1 VAGADGDAAG
11 VSGWEHQEKPA
22 TLPGMSIL
30 PRRWR
35 LPYVALLTVVAL
47 LLSASALQ
55 TYRLGGGKH
64 PWEPFL
70 WEFSSIV
77 MIGGLALAIHALVGG
92 LRGRPW
98 PRQLAAHAL
107 ALPVFSLVHVGGM
120 FGLRFLVY
128 GLVGVDYRADEL
140 PTLLIYEGG
149 KDAVSYISF
158 CLISRGIWMAHAA
171 AQRTQELNRAQR
183 ELAEARLAR
192 LADQVQPHFLF
203 NTLNL
208 ISSVM
213 YEDVAR
219 ADRLLCQ
226 LADLLRQTLAAQ
238 QRTEHTLGEELAL
251 VQPFLALMQ
260 ARFGPERLVV
270 QIEADEAARAC
281 RMPALLLLAPV
292 ENAVKHDVARHR
304 GRVTVGVRA
313 ERRGEQLSL
322 SVSNHGD
329 TPVPE
334 TAPDPDGG
342 FGLRNLRERL
352 QARYGNGARVEF
364 GPDGGG
370 MALRLELPCA
380 C

>member
-1 VAGADGDAAG
+1 M
-11 VSGWEHQEKPA
+11 P
-22 TLPGMSIL
+22 LL

-35 LPYVALLTVVAL
+35 LPYVALLAVVAL
-47 LLSASALQ
+47 LLSASALEG
-55 TYRLGGGKH
+55 YRLSGGTR

-77 MIGGLALAIHALVGG
+77 VIGLLALGVHALVGR
-92 LRGRPW
+92 LLGRPW
-98 PRQLAAHAL
+98 PQQLAAHAL
-107 ALPVFSLVHVGGM
+107 ALPLFSGLHIAGM
-120 FGLRFLVY
+120 FGLRLLVY
-128 GLVGVDYRADEL
+128 GLVGVGYRPDDI
-140 PTLLIYEGG
+140 PTLLVYEGG

-158 CLISRGIWMAHAA
+158 CLISRGLWLAQAA
-171 AQRTQELNRAQR
+171 AARQQELERARR
-183 ELAEARLAR
+183 ELAEVRLAR

-219 ADRLLCQ
+219 ADKLLCQ

-238 QRTEHTLGEELAL
+238 QRAEHTLREELAL

-270 QIEADEAARAC
+270 HIAADTAAQDC
-281 RMPALLLLAPV
+281 RLPALLLLAPV

-304 GRVTVGVRA
+304 GRVTVSVVARRVDVRL
-313 ERRGEQLSL
+313 RLR
-322 SVSNHGD
+322 VSNHGD

-334 TAPDPDGG
+334 SPPDPDGG
-342 FGLRNLRERL
+342 LGLRNLRERL
-352 QARYGNGARVEF
+352 AARHGDAATVAF
-364 GPDGGG
+364 GPDGQG
-370 MALRLELPCA
+370 MTLEVALPCE

>member
-1 VAGADGDAAG
+1 
-11 VSGWEHQEKPA
+11 
-22 TLPGMSIL
+22 MSIL

-35 LPYVALLTVVAL
+35 LPYVALLTVVGL

-55 TYRLGGGKH
+55 DYLQYGGRR

-70 WEFSSIV
+70 WEFSSIAV
-77 MIGGLALAIHALVGG
+77 IGALALGVHALVGG

-98 PRQLAAHAL
+98 PQQLAGHAL
-107 ALPVFSLVHVGGM
+107 ALPVFSVLHIAGM
-120 FGLRFLVY
+120 FGLRLLVY
-128 GLVGVDYRADEL
+128 RWAGVEYHPDDV
-140 PTLLIYEGG
+140 PTLLVFEGG

-158 CLISRGIWMAHAA
+158 CLISRGVWMAQAA
-171 AQRTQELNRAQR
+171 ERAR
-183 ELAEARLAR
+183 LELAELRLAR

-213 YEDVAR
+213 YEDVPR

-238 QRTEHTLGEELAL
+238 ARSEHTVAEELAL
-251 VQPFLALMQ
+251 VRPFLDLMQ

-270 QIEADEAARAC
+270 QIDADAAAREC
-281 RMPALLLLAPV
+281 RLPALLLLAPV

-304 GRVTVGVRA
+304 GRVTVRVHA
-313 ERRGEQLSL
+313 ERVGERLRL

-334 TAPDPDGG
+334 AKTDPDGG
-342 FGLRNLRERL
+342 LGLRNLRERL
-352 QARYGNGARVEF
+352 TARYGGAARVKF
-364 GPDGGG
+364 GPEGGG
-370 MALRLELPCA
+370 MRLDLDLPCA
-380 C
+380 S

>member
-1 VAGADGDAAG
+1 
-11 VSGWEHQEKPA
+11 
-22 TLPGMSIL
+22 MSLL

-55 TYRLGGGKH
+55 AYLQGGGRH

-70 WEFSSIV
+70 WEFSSIAV
-77 MIGGLALAIHALVGG
+77 IGVLALGVHGLVGA

-98 PRQLAAHAL
+98 PQQLAAHAL
-107 ALPVFSLVHVGGM
+107 ALPVFSVLHIAGM
-120 FGLRFLVY
+120 FGLRLVVY
-128 GLVGVDYRADEL
+128 GLAGVGYHPDDV
-140 PTLLIYEGG
+140 PTLLVYEGG

-158 CLISRGIWMAHAA
+158 CLISRGVWMAQAA
-171 AQRTQELNRAQR
+171 SARAQELDRARR

-238 QRTEHTLGEELAL
+238 QRAEHTVAEELAL

-270 QIEADEAARAC
+270 QIDADAAAMAC
-281 RMPALLLLAPV
+281 RLPALLLLAPV
-292 ENAVKHDVARHR
+292 ENAVKHDVARHL
-304 GRVTVGVRA
+304 GRVTVRVSAACAG
-313 ERRGEQLSL
+313 ERLRLQ
-322 SVSNHGD
+322 VSNHGD
-329 TPVPE
+329 RPVPE
-334 TAPDPDGG
+334 PLPDPEGG
-342 FGLRNLRERL
+342 LGLRNLRERL
-352 QARYGNGARVEF
+352 EARYGDAASVHF
-364 GPDGGG
+364 GPDGDGIS
-370 MALRLELPCA
+370 LEVELPCA

>member
-1 VAGADGDAAG
+1 
-11 VSGWEHQEKPA
+11 
-22 TLPGMSIL
+22 MSIL

-35 LPYVALLTVVAL
+35 LPYVALLTVIGL
-47 LLSASALQ
+47 LLSASALEA
-55 TYRLGGGKH
+55 YRLGGGTQ

-70 WEFSSIV
+70 WEFSSV
-77 MIGGLALAIHALVGG
+77 AVIGMLALGVHALVGH
-92 LRGRPW
+92 LSGRPW
-98 PRQLAAHAL
+98 PRQLAAHAV
-107 ALPVFSLVHVGGM
+107 ALPLFSLAHIAGM
-120 FGLRFLVY
+120 FGLRLLVY
-128 GLVGVDYRADEL
+128 GLVGADYRPDGL
-140 PTLLIYEGG
+140 PTLLIFEGG

-158 CLISRGIWMAHAA
+158 CLISRGVWMAQAA
-171 AQRTQELNRAQR
+171 TARAQELDRARR

-213 YEDVAR
+213 YEDVPR

-238 QRTEHTLGEELAL
+238 QRAEHTLGEELAL
-251 VQPFLALMQ
+251 VRPFLDLMQ

-281 RMPALLLLAPV
+281 RLPALLLLAPV

-304 GRVTVGVRA
+304 GRVTVSVVARCVGGR
-313 ERRGEQLSL
+313 LHL

-334 TAPDPDGG
+334 AAPDPDGG
-342 FGLRNLRERL
+342 LGLRNLRERL
-352 QARYGNGARVEF
+352 QARYGADALVDF

-370 MALRLELPCA
+370 MTLKLDLPCT

>member
-1 VAGADGDAAG
+1 M
-11 VSGWEHQEKPA
+11 P
-22 TLPGMSIL
+22 IL
-30 PRRWR
+30 PPRWR
-35 LPYVALLTVVAL
+35 LPYIALLTGVGL
-47 LLSASALQ
+47 LLSTSALQ
-55 TYRLGGGKH
+55 AYRLGGGTR

-70 WEFSSIV
+70 WEFSSIFV
-77 MIGGLALAIHALVGG
+77 IGTLALGVHAMVGA
-92 LRGRPW
+92 LRCRPW
-98 PRQLAAHAL
+98 QRQLAAHAL
-107 ALPVFSLVHVGGM
+107 ALPAFSLIHVGGM

-128 GLVGVDYRADEL
+128 GLVGVDYRPDDL
-140 PTLLIYEGG
+140 HTVLVFEGG

-158 CLISRGIWMAHAA
+158 CLISRGIWMAQAA
-171 AQRTQELNRAQR
+171 AARTQELDRARR

-213 YEDVAR
+213 YEDVPR

-238 QRTEHTLGEELAL
+238 QRVEHTVREELAL
-251 VQPFLALMQ
+251 VQPFLELMQ

-270 QIEADEAARAC
+270 HIEADEAAREC
-281 RMPALLLLAPV
+281 RLPALLLLAPV

-304 GRVTVGVRA
+304 GRVTVSVSA
-313 ERRGEQLSL
+313 ARRGERLL
-322 SVSNHGD
+322 LTVGNHGD

-334 TAPDPDGG
+334 AAPDPEGG
-342 FGLRNLRERL
+342 LGLRNLRERL
-352 QARYGNGARVEF
+352 EARHGAEARVEF
-364 GPDGGG
+364 GPDGAG
-370 MALRLELPCA
+370 MALRVELPCV

>member
-1 VAGADGDAAG
+1 MA
-11 VSGWEHQEKPA
+11 
-22 TLPGMSIL
+22 IL

-47 LLSASALQ
+47 LLSVSALK
-55 TYRLGGGKH
+55 TYRLGGGTR

-70 WEFSSIV
+70 WEFSSV
-77 MIGGLALAIHALVGG
+77 GVIGLLALAVHALVGR
-92 LRGRPW
+92 LQGRPW
-98 PRQLAAHAL
+98 PQQLLAHAV
-107 ALPVFSLVHVGGM
+107 ALPLFSVLHIAGM
-120 FGLRFLVY
+120 FGLRLLGY
-128 GLVGVDYRADEL
+128 ALVGVGYDPYDI
-140 PTLLIYEGG
+140 PTLLVYEGG

-158 CLISRGIWMAHAA
+158 CLISRGVWMAQAA
-171 AQRTQELNRAQR
+171 TRARQ

-226 LADLLRQTLAAQ
+226 LAELLRQTLAAQ
-238 QRTEHTLGEELAL
+238 QRVEHTLREELAL

-270 QIEADEAARAC
+270 RIQADEAAQDC
-281 RMPALLLLAPV
+281 RLPALLLLAPV
-292 ENAVKHDVARHR
+292 ENAVKHDVARHL
-304 GRVTVGVRA
+304 GRVTVT
-313 ERRGEQLSL
+313 
-322 SVSNHGD
+322 VSAAVEAGRLRLRIGNHGD
-329 TPVPE
+329 RPVPE
-334 TAPDPDGG
+334 PSPDPEGG
-342 FGLRNLRERL
+342 LGLRNLRERL
-352 QARYGNGARVEF
+352 AARYGDAARMTF
-364 GPDGGG
+364 GPDGAG
-370 MALRLELPCA
+370 MSLTVELPCV

>member
-1 VAGADGDAAG
+1 
-11 VSGWEHQEKPA
+11 
-22 TLPGMSIL
+22 MSIL

-35 LPYVALLTVVAL
+35 LPYFAVLAVIAL
-47 LLSASALQ
+47 LLSVSALQ
-55 TYRLGGGKH
+55 AYRLSGGTR

-70 WEFSSIV
+70 WEYSSIV
-77 MIGGLALAIHALVGG
+77 VIGVLALGIHAVVGA

-98 PRQLAAHAL
+98 PQQLAVHAV
-107 ALPVFSLVHVGGM
+107 ALPVFSLLHVGGM

-128 GLVGVDYRADEL
+128 GLVGVGYHPDDL

-149 KDAVSYISF
+149 KDAVSYLSF
-158 CLISRGIWMAHAA
+158 CLISRGVWMAQAA
-171 AQRTQELNRAQR
+171 TARAQALERARR
-183 ELAEARLAR
+183 ELAEVRLAR

-238 QRTEHTLGEELAL
+238 QRAEHTVREELAL

-270 QIEADEAARAC
+270 RIEADAAAEAC
-281 RMPALLLLAPV
+281 RLPALLLLAPV

-304 GRVTVGVRA
+304 GRVTVVVAARRA
-313 ERRGEQLSL
+313 GERLRLR
-322 SVSNHGD
+322 VSNHGD

-334 TAPDPDGG
+334 TPPDPEGG
-342 FGLRNLRERL
+342 LGLRNLRERL
-352 QARYGNGARVEF
+352 QARHGDAASVRF
-364 GPDGGG
+364 GPDGAG
-370 MALRLELPCA
+370 MTLEVELPCG

>member
-1 VAGADGDAAG
+1 
-11 VSGWEHQEKPA
+11 
-22 TLPGMSIL
+22 MSLL

-35 LPYVALLTVVAL
+35 LPYIALLAVIGL
-47 LLSASALQ
+47 LLSVSALQ
-55 TYRLGGGKH
+55 SYRLSGGSR

-70 WEFSSIV
+70 WEFSSV
-77 MIGGLALAIHALVGG
+77 SVIGTLALGVHALLGR
-92 LRGRPW
+92 LQGRPW
-98 PRQLAAHAL
+98 LQQLAAHAV
-107 ALPVFSLVHVGGM
+107 ALPLFSLLHIAGM

-128 GLVGVDYRADEL
+128 GLSGVGYHPDDLGTVL
-140 PTLLIYEGG
+140 VFEGG
-149 KDAVSYISF
+149 KDAVSYLSF
-158 CLISRGIWMAHAA
+158 CLISRGVWMAQAA
-171 AQRTQELNRAQR
+171 SLRAQELDRARR
-183 ELAEARLAR
+183 ELAEVRLAR

-238 QRTEHTLGEELAL
+238 QRAEHTVGEELAL

-270 QIEADEAARAC
+270 RIEADADAQAC
-281 RMPALLLLAPV
+281 RLPALLLLAPV

-304 GRVTVGVRA
+304 GRVTVVVAATRA
-313 ERRGEQLSL
+313 GERLRLR
-322 SVSNHGD
+322 VSNHGD

-334 TAPDPDGG
+334 SLPDPDGG

-352 QARYGNGARVEF
+352 GARYGDAAHVEF
-364 GPDGGG
+364 GPDGAG
-370 MALRLELPCA
+370 MALDLELPCA

>member
-1 VAGADGDAAG
+1 M
-11 VSGWEHQEKPA
+11 P
-22 TLPGMSIL
+22 LL

-35 LPYVALLTVVAL
+35 LPYFAVLAVIGL
-47 LLSASALQ
+47 LLSVSALQ
-55 TYRLGGGKH
+55 AYRVSGGTR

-70 WEFSSIV
+70 WEFSSISV
-77 MIGGLALAIHALVGG
+77 IGVLVLGVHALVGW

-98 PRQLAAHAL
+98 PRQLAAHAM
-107 ALPVFSLVHVGGM
+107 ALPAFSLLHIAGM
-120 FGLRFLVY
+120 FGLRFAVY
-128 GLVGVDYRADEL
+128 GLAGVGYHPDDLATV
-140 PTLLIYEGG
+140 LIFEGG
-149 KDAVSYISF
+149 KDAVSYLSF
-158 CLISRGIWMAHAA
+158 CLISRGVWMAQAA
-171 AQRTQELNRAQR
+171 AARAQELDRARR
-183 ELAEARLAR
+183 ELAEVRLAR

-213 YEDVAR
+213 YEDVPR

-238 QRTEHTLGEELAL
+238 QRAEHTVGEELAL

-270 QIEADEAARAC
+270 HIEADAAARDC
-281 RMPALLLLAPV
+281 RLPALLLLAPV

-304 GRVTVGVRA
+304 GRVTVSVVAQRSG
-313 ERRGEQLSL
+313 ERLHLR
-322 SVSNHGD
+322 VSNHGD

-334 TAPDPDGG
+334 SPSDPDGG
-342 FGLRNLRERL
+342 LGLRNLRERL
-352 QARYGNGARVEF
+352 AARHGDAARVAF
-364 GPDGGG
+364 GPDGAG
-370 MALRLELPCA
+370 MALDVELPCG

>member
-1 VAGADGDAAG
+1 
-11 VSGWEHQEKPA
+11 
-22 TLPGMSIL
+22 MSIL
-30 PRRWR
+30 PPRWR
-35 LPYVALLTVVAL
+35 LPYVALLTVIGL
-47 LLSASALQ
+47 LLSTSALQ
-55 TYRLGGGKH
+55 TYRLSGGTH

-70 WEFSSIV
+70 WEFSSV
-77 MIGGLALAIHALVGG
+77 VVIGALALGVHALMGT

-107 ALPVFSLVHVGGM
+107 AMPLFSLAHVGGM

-128 GLVGVDYRADEL
+128 GLTGVGYHPDDLQTVL
-140 PTLLIYEGG
+140 VYEGG
-149 KDAVSYISF
+149 KDAVSYLSF
-158 CLISRGIWMAHAA
+158 CLISHGVWMAVAA
-171 AQRTQELNRAQR
+171 AQRGQELDRARR

-219 ADRLLCQ
+219 ADKLLCQ

-238 QRTEHTLGEELAL
+238 QRAEHTLGEELAL
-251 VQPFLALMQ
+251 VQPFLELMQ

-270 QIEADEAARAC
+270 HIAADEAARAC
-281 RMPALLLLAPV
+281 RLPALLLLAPV

-304 GRVTVGVRA
+304 GRVTVSVTA
-313 ERRGEQLSL
+313 ERRGDRLL
-322 SVSNHGD
+322 LAVGNHGD

-334 TAPDPDGG
+334 AAPDPDGG
-342 FGLRNLRERL
+342 LGLRNLRERL
-352 QARYGNGARVEF
+352 DARYGADARIAF

-370 MALRLELPCA
+370 MALRVELPCA

>member
-1 VAGADGDAAG
+1 
-11 VSGWEHQEKPA
+11 
-22 TLPGMSIL
+22 MSLL

-35 LPYVALLTVVAL
+35 LPYFAVLGIIGL
-47 LLSASALQ
+47 LLSISALQ
-55 TYRLGGGKH
+55 SYRLSGGTR

-70 WEFSSIV
+70 WEFSSV
-77 MIGGLALAIHALVGG
+77 VVIGTLALAVHALMGR
-92 LRGRPW
+92 LHGRPW
-98 PRQLAAHAL
+98 PRQLAAHAI
-107 ALPVFSLVHVGGM
+107 ALPLFSLLHIGGM
-120 FGLRFLVY
+120 FGLRFAIYALAGVGYHPDDLATVLV
-128 GLVGVDYRADEL
+128 
-140 PTLLIYEGG
+140 YEGG
-149 KDAVSYISF
+149 KDAVSYLSF
-158 CLISRGIWMAHAA
+158 CLISRGVWMAQAA
-171 AQRTQELNRAQR
+171 AARAQELDRARR
-183 ELAEARLAR
+183 ELAEVRLAR

-219 ADRLLCQ
+219 ADQLLCQ

-238 QRTEHTLGEELAL
+238 QRAEHTVREELAL

-260 ARFGPERLVV
+260 ARFGPQRLVV
-270 QIEADEAARAC
+270 EIQADEAAQAC
-281 RMPALLLLAPV
+281 RLPALLLLAPV

-304 GRVTVGVRA
+304 GRVTVSVIAKRIG
-313 ERRGEQLSL
+313 ERLQL

-334 TAPDPDGG
+334 SPPDPDGG

-352 QARYGNGARVEF
+352 AARYGDAARVEF
-364 GPDGGG
+364 GPSGQG
-370 MALRLELPCA
+370 MALELELPCA

>member
-1 VAGADGDAAG
+1 
-11 VSGWEHQEKPA
+11 
-22 TLPGMSIL
+22 MSIL
-30 PRRWR
+30 PPRWR
-35 LPYVALLTVVAL
+35 LPYLALLTVIGL
-47 LLSASALQ
+47 LLSASSLEA
-55 TYRLGGGKH
+55 YRLSGGRR

-70 WEFSSIV
+70 WEFSSV
-77 MIGGLALAIHALVGG
+77 LVIGALALGLHALMGR
-92 LRGRPW
+92 LRGRTW
-98 PRQLAAHAL
+98 RQQLAAHAL
-107 ALPVFSLVHVGGM
+107 ALPIFSGLHIAGM
-120 FGLRFLVY
+120 FGLRLLVY
-128 GLVGVDYRADEL
+128 GLAGVDYRPDDVA
-140 PTLLIYEGG
+140 TLLIFEGG

-158 CLISRGIWMAHAA
+158 CLISRGVWMAQAA
-171 AQRTQELNRAQR
+171 GAREQELDRARR
-183 ELAEARLAR
+183 ELAEVRLAR

-238 QRTEHTLGEELAL
+238 QRVEHSVREELAL

-270 QIEADEAARAC
+270 QIEADDAALDC
-281 RMPALLLLAPV
+281 RLPALLLLAPV

-304 GRVTVGVRA
+304 GRVTVVVAATRDG
-313 ERRGEQLSL
+313 ERLRLR
-322 SVSNHGD
+322 VSNHGD

-334 TAPDPDGG
+334 ARPDPDGG
-342 FGLRNLRERL
+342 LGLRNLRERL
-352 QARYGNGARVEF
+352 AARYGGAARVDF

-370 MALRLELPCA
+370 MSLNVELPCA
-380 C
+380 S

>member
-1 VAGADGDAAG
+1 
-11 VSGWEHQEKPA
+11 
-22 TLPGMSIL
+22 MSLL

-35 LPYVALLTVVAL
+35 LPYVALLVVVGL

-55 TYRLGGGKH
+55 AYVRGGGTR

-77 MIGGLALAIHALVGG
+77 VIGTLALFLHALVGA

-98 PRQLAAHAL
+98 PRQLAAHAV
-107 ALPVFSLVHVGGM
+107 ALPLFSLAHIGGM
-120 FGLRFLVY
+120 FGLRLLVY
-128 GLVGVDYRADEL
+128 ALAGVDYQTADL
-140 PTLLIYEGG
+140 PTLLVYEGG
-149 KDAVSYISF
+149 KDAVTYLSF
-158 CLISRGIWMAHAA
+158 CLISRGIWMARAA
-171 AQRTQELNRAQR
+171 AARTQELERARR

-213 YEDVAR
+213 YEDVAA

-238 QRTEHTLGEELAL
+238 QRAEHTLGEELAL

-270 QIEADEAARAC
+270 RIEADAAARAC
-281 RMPALLLLAPV
+281 RLPALLLLAPV

-304 GRVTVGVRA
+304 GRVTVSVAAVREG
-313 ERRGEQLSL
+313 ERLRLR
-322 SVSNHGD
+322 VSNHGD

-334 TAPDPDGG
+334 APTDPDGG
-342 FGLRNLRERL
+342 LGLRNLRERL
-352 QARYGNGARVEF
+352 QARYGDAARVEF
-364 GPDGGG
+364 GPDDAG
-370 MALRLELPCA
+370 MSLALELPCA